1 MAKILVVDDDR
12 FMRLAVEKY
21 LRSFGHDVVLAGDGL
36 EALERVQ
43 EDEPDLI
50 LLDLMMPGMSG
61 EVFLQKLRKDLGKDE
76 LPVVVLSALAQK
88 DKVVEVMRYGA
99 VDYVTKPFNP
109 TSLMLKLK
117 KILTPAE

>member
-21 LRSFGHDVVLAGDGL
+21 LRSFGYDVILAENGL
-36 EALERVQ
+36 EALELVQ
-43 EDEPDLI
+43 EHNPDLI
-50 LLDLMMPGMSG
+50 LLDLMMPGLSG
-61 EVFLQKLRKDLGKDE
+61 EAFLQKLRLELGKEDV
-76 LPVVVLSALAQK
+76 PVVVLSALAQR
-88 DKVVEVMRYGA
+88 DKVVEVMRFGA

-109 TSLMLKLK
+109 SSLILKLR